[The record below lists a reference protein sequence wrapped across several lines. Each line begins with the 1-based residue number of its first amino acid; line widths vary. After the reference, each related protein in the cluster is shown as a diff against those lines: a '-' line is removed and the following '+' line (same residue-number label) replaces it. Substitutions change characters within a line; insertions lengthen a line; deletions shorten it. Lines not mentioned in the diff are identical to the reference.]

1 MTAIRRDRSVEKRM
15 RTMNYETG
23 FSRDREELDLAD
35 GEERAGK
42 RRRWLMIGGIAL
54 AVLVLVAVAVWA
66 SRPSGTA
73 AGAAGGEGGAKQAP
87 TVSVIVPG
95 RQTVDRVVSAT
106 GNVAARREMPVGV
119 AGEGGMVTQVFVEP
133 GQWVNAGQVLASI
146 DRRVQTQQASSL
158 AAQISV
164 SEADAR
170 IAQSNLDRAM
180 QLVSRGFISKADV
193 ESKTAIRDA
202 ARARVNVA
210 RATYQQALA
219 STSRLDIRAPA
230 AGLVLE
236 RKAEPGQIVSP
247 GSGVLFRMAKG
258 GELELLARLGEVD
271 LARMS
276 VGQRASVT
284 PVGSAQTFAGQ
295 IWQISPVID
304 PQTRQ
309 GIARI
314 SLAYDKA
321 LRPGGFASAKIVS
334 GAAAVPLLPESA
346 IQSDPKGSYVY
357 IVGPQNKVVR
367 RGVTVGD
374 VTDAGVTV
382 LSGLTGQEAVVV
394 SAGAFLNPGE
404 SINPQR
410 IKSTG

>member
-1 MTAIRRDRSVEKRM
+1 
-15 RTMNYETG
+15 MNYETG
-23 FSRDREELDLAD
+23 FARDESIVEMTDDSDKVA
-35 GEERAGK
+35 
-42 RRRWLMIGGIAL
+42 RRRRIIIVTA
-54 AVLVLVAVAVWA
+54 AVAAVVLIVAAISWA
-66 SRPSGTA
+66 MKPTTP
-73 AGAAGGEGGAKQAP
+73 AGGDPKAKQAA
-87 TVSVIVPG
+87 TVSVMVPG

-106 GNVAARREMPVGV
+106 GNLAARREMPVGV
-119 AGEGGMVTQVFVEP
+119 AGEGGMVTQVLVEP
-133 GQWVNAGQVLASI
+133 GQWVAAGQVLATV
-146 DRRVQTQQASSL
+146 DRRVQTQQGASL
-158 AAQISV
+158 AAQIAV

-170 IAQSNLDRAM
+170 IAQSNLDRAL
-180 QLVSRGFISKADV
+180 QLVNRGFISKADV

-236 RKAEPGQIVSP
+236 RKAEPGQVVSP
-247 GSGVLFRMAKG
+247 GSGVLFRMAKD

-276 VGQRASVT
+276 VGQRATVT
-284 PVGSAQTFAGQ
+284 PVGSAQAFNGQ

-304 PQTRQ
+304 PQSRQ

-314 SLAYDKA
+314 SLGYDKA
-321 LRPGGFASAKIVS
+321 LRPGGFASTKIIS
-334 GAAAVPLLPESA
+334 GTAVAPLLPESA
-346 IQSDPKGSYVY
+346 IQSDPKGSFVY

-367 RGVTVGD
+367 RDVTVGD

-404 SINPQR
+404 SIIPQR
-410 IKSTG
+410 VKSIG

>member
-1 MTAIRRDRSVEKRM
+1 
-15 RTMNYETG
+15 
-23 FSRDREELDLAD
+23 
-35 GEERAGK
+35 
-42 RRRWLMIGGIAL
+42 
-54 AVLVLVAVAVWA
+54 
-66 SRPSGTA
+66 
-73 AGAAGGEGGAKQAP
+73 
-87 TVSVIVPG
+87 
-95 RQTVDRVVSAT
+95 
-106 GNVAARREMPVGV
+106 MPVGV
-119 AGEGGMVTQVFVEP
+119 AGEGGMVSQVFVEP
-133 GQWVNAGQVLASI
+133 GQWVGAGQVLATI

-158 AAQISV
+158 AAQIAV

-170 IAQSNLDRAM
+170 IAQSNLDRAT
-180 QLVSRGFISKADV
+180 QLVSRGFVSKADV
-193 ESKTAIRDA
+193 ESKMAIRDA

-247 GSGVLFRMAKG
+247 GSGVLFRMAKA

-271 LARMS
+271 LARMG
-276 VGQRASVT
+276 VGQRATVT
-284 PVGSAQTFAGQ
+284 PVGSAQSFTGQ

-309 GIARI
+309 GVARI

-357 IVGPQNKVVR
+357 VVGPQNKVLR
-367 RGVTVGD
+367 RDVTVGD
-374 VTDAGVTV
+374 VTDAGVTI
-382 LSGLTGQEAVVV
+382 LLGLTGQEAVVV

-404 SINPQR
+404 SINPKR
-410 IKSTG
+410 IKSAG

>member
-1 MTAIRRDRSVEKRM
+1 
-15 RTMNYETG
+15 MNFETG
-23 FSRDREELDLAD
+23 FTREHDDQEMLASAVD
-35 GEERAGK
+35 APERA
-42 RRRWLMIGGIAL
+42 RRRTWIIVAVIAIV
-54 AVLVLVAVAVWA
+54 ALVAVGLWV
-66 SRPSGTA
+66 SRSSE
-73 AGAAGGEGGAKQAP
+73 GAAGGAAEAGAKQAP
-87 TVSVIVPG
+87 TVSVVVPG
-95 RQTVDRVVSAT
+95 RRTVDRIVSAT

-119 AGEGGMVTQVFVEP
+119 AGEGGMVTQVMVEP
-133 GQWVNAGQVLASI
+133 GQWVGAGQVLASI
-146 DRRVQTQQASSL
+146 DRRVQAQQANSL
-158 AAQISV
+158 AAQIAV
-164 SEADAR
+164 ADADAR
-170 IAQSNLDRAM
+170 IAQSNLDRAL

-193 ESKTAIRDA
+193 ESRTAVRDA
-202 ARARVNVA
+202 ARARVGVA
-210 RATYQQALA
+210 RATYQQAVA

-236 RKAEPGQIVSP
+236 RRIEPGQVVSS

-271 LARMS
+271 LAQMT

-284 PVGSAQTFAGQ
+284 PVGSAQAFNGA

-309 GIARI
+309 GVARI
-314 SLAYDKA
+314 ALGYDKA
-321 LRPGGFASAKIVS
+321 LRPGGFASARIVS

-346 IQSDPKGSYVY
+346 IQSDAKGSYVY

-367 RGVTVGD
+367 REVTVGD
-374 VTDAGVTV
+374 VTDVGVTI

-404 SINPQR
+404 SIIPQR

>member
-1 MTAIRRDRSVEKRM
+1 
-15 RTMNYETG
+15 MNYETG
-23 FSRDREELDLAD
+23 FSRDREELKIVDD
-35 GEERAGK
+35 SGRGST
-42 RRRWLMIGGIAL
+42 RSRWLIIGGIAL
-54 AVLVLVAVAVWA
+54 LLLAIIGVVIWA
-66 SRPSGTA
+66 SRSAGTA
-73 AGAAGGEGGAKQAP
+73 AAGAEGGSKQAP
-87 TVSVIVPG
+87 TVSVMVPG
-95 RQTVDRVVSAT
+95 RQTVDRVISAT
-106 GNVAARREMPVGV
+106 GNIAARREMPVGV
-119 AGEGGMVTQVFVEP
+119 AGEGGMVSQVFVEP
-133 GQWVNAGQVLASI
+133 GQWVGAGQVLATI

-158 AAQISV
+158 AAQIAV

-170 IAQSNLDRAM
+170 IAQSNLDRAT
-180 QLVSRGFISKADV
+180 QLVSRGFVSKADV
-193 ESKTAIRDA
+193 EGKMAIRDA

-247 GSGVLFRMAKG
+247 GSGVLFRMAKA

-271 LARMS
+271 LARMG
-276 VGQRASVT
+276 VGQRATVT
-284 PVGSAQTFAGQ
+284 PVGSAQSFAGQ

-309 GIARI
+309 GVARI

-357 IVGPQNKVVR
+357 VVGPQNKVVR

-374 VTDAGVTV
+374 VTDAGVTI

-404 SINPQR
+404 SINPKR
-410 IKSTG
+410 INSAGQ

>member
-1 MTAIRRDRSVEKRM
+1 M
-15 RTMNYETG
+15 RAMNYETG
-23 FSRDREELDLAD
+23 FSRDREELETIDD
-35 GEERAGK
+35 SGREST
-42 RRRWLMIGGIAL
+42 RRRWLIIGGIAL
-54 AVLVLVAVAVWA
+54 LVLAIIGVAIWA
-66 SRPSGTA
+66 SRSAGTA
-73 AGAAGGEGGAKQAP
+73 AAGADGGSKQAP
-87 TVSVIVPG
+87 TVSVMVPG
-95 RQTVDRVVSAT
+95 RQTVDRVISAT
-106 GNVAARREMPVGV
+106 GNIAARREMPVGV
-119 AGEGGMVTQVFVEP
+119 AGEGGMVSQVFVEP
-133 GQWVNAGQVLASI
+133 GQWVGAGQVLATI

-158 AAQISV
+158 AAQIAV

-170 IAQSNLDRAM
+170 IAQSNLDRAT
-180 QLVSRGFISKADV
+180 QLVSRGFVSKADV
-193 ESKTAIRDA
+193 ESKMAIRDA

-247 GSGVLFRMAKG
+247 GSGVLFRMAKA

-271 LARMS
+271 LARMG
-276 VGQRASVT
+276 VGQRATVT
-284 PVGSAQTFAGQ
+284 PVGSAQSFTGQ

-309 GIARI
+309 GVARI

-357 IVGPQNKVVR
+357 VVGPQNKVLR
-367 RGVTVGD
+367 RDVTVGD
-374 VTDAGVTV
+374 VTDAGVTI
-382 LSGLTGQEAVVV
+382 LLGLTGQEAVVV

-404 SINPQR
+404 SINPKR
-410 IKSTG
+410 IKSAG

>member
-1 MTAIRRDRSVEKRM
+1 M
-15 RTMNYETG
+15 RAMNYETG
-23 FSRDREELDLAD
+23 FSRDREELETIDD
-35 GEERAGK
+35 SGREST
-42 RRRWLMIGGIAL
+42 RRRWLIIGGIAL
-54 AVLVLVAVAVWA
+54 LVLAIIGVAIWA
-66 SRPSGTA
+66 SRSAGTA
-73 AGAAGGEGGAKQAP
+73 AAGADGGSKQAP
-87 TVSVIVPG
+87 TVSVMVPG
-95 RQTVDRVVSAT
+95 RQTVDRVISAT
-106 GNVAARREMPVGV
+106 GNIAARREMPVGV
-119 AGEGGMVTQVFVEP
+119 AGEGGMVSQVFVEP
-133 GQWVNAGQVLASI
+133 GQWVGAGQVLATI

-158 AAQISV
+158 AAQIAV

-170 IAQSNLDRAM
+170 IAQSNLDRAT
-180 QLVSRGFISKADV
+180 QLVSRGFVSKADV
-193 ESKTAIRDA
+193 ESKMAIRDA

-247 GSGVLFRMAKG
+247 GSGVLFRMAKA

-271 LARMS
+271 LARMG
-276 VGQRASVT
+276 VGQRATVT
-284 PVGSAQTFAGQ
+284 PVGSAQSFTGQ

-309 GIARI
+309 GVARI

-357 IVGPQNKVVR
+357 VVGPQNKVLR
-367 RGVTVGD
+367 RDVTVGD
-374 VTDAGVTV
+374 VTDAGVTI
-382 LSGLTGQEAVVV
+382 LLGLTGQEAVVV

-404 SINPQR
+404 SINPKL
-410 IKSTG
+410 IKSAG

>member
-1 MTAIRRDRSVEKRM
+1 
-15 RTMNYETG
+15 MNYETG
-23 FSRDREELDLAD
+23 FSRDREELEIVDD
-35 GEERAGK
+35 SGRGST
-42 RRRWLMIGGIAL
+42 RSRWLIIGGIAL
-54 AVLVLVAVAVWA
+54 LVLAIIGVVIWA
-66 SRPSGTA
+66 SRSAGTA
-73 AGAAGGEGGAKQAP
+73 AAGAEGGSKQAP
-87 TVSVIVPG
+87 TVSVMVPG
-95 RQTVDRVVSAT
+95 RQTVDRVISAT
-106 GNVAARREMPVGV
+106 GNIAARREMPVGV
-119 AGEGGMVTQVFVEP
+119 AGEGGMVSQVFVEP
-133 GQWVNAGQVLASI
+133 GQWVGAGQVLATI

-158 AAQISV
+158 AAQIAV

-170 IAQSNLDRAM
+170 IAQSNLDRAA
-180 QLVSRGFISKADV
+180 QLVSRGFVSKADV

-247 GSGVLFRMAKG
+247 GSGVLFRMAKA

-271 LARMS
+271 LARMG
-276 VGQRASVT
+276 VGQRATVT
-284 PVGSAQTFAGQ
+284 PVGSAQSFAGQ

-309 GIARI
+309 GVARI

-357 IVGPQNKVVR
+357 VVGPQNKVVR

-374 VTDAGVTV
+374 VTDAGVTI

-404 SINPQR
+404 SINPKR
-410 IKSTG
+410 IKSAGQ

>member
-1 MTAIRRDRSVEKRM
+1 
-15 RTMNYETG
+15 MNYETG
-23 FSRDREELDLAD
+23 FSRDREELKIVDD
-35 GEERAGK
+35 SGRGST
-42 RRRWLMIGGIAL
+42 RSRWLIIGGIAL
-54 AVLVLVAVAVWA
+54 LVLAIIGVVIWA
-66 SRPSGTA
+66 SRSAGTA
-73 AGAAGGEGGAKQAP
+73 AAGAEGGSKQAP
-87 TVSVIVPG
+87 TVSVMVPG
-95 RQTVDRVVSAT
+95 RQTVDRVISAT
-106 GNVAARREMPVGV
+106 GNIAARREMPVGV
-119 AGEGGMVTQVFVEP
+119 AGEGGMVSQVFVEP
-133 GQWVNAGQVLASI
+133 GQWVGAGQVLATI

-158 AAQISV
+158 AAQIAV

-170 IAQSNLDRAM
+170 IAQSNLDRAT
-180 QLVSRGFISKADV
+180 QLVSRGFVSKADV
-193 ESKTAIRDA
+193 EGKMAIRDA

-247 GSGVLFRMAKG
+247 GSGVLFRMAKA

-271 LARMS
+271 LARMG
-276 VGQRASVT
+276 VGQRATVT
-284 PVGSAQTFAGQ
+284 PVGSAQSFAGQ

-309 GIARI
+309 GVARI

-357 IVGPQNKVVR
+357 VVGPQNKVVR

-374 VTDAGVTV
+374 VTDAGVTI

-404 SINPQR
+404 SINPKR
-410 IKSTG
+410 IKSAG

>member
-1 MTAIRRDRSVEKRM
+1 M
-15 RTMNYETG
+15 RAMNYETG
-23 FSRDREELDLAD
+23 FSRDREELKIVDD
-35 GEERAGK
+35 SGRGST
-42 RRRWLMIGGIAL
+42 RSRWLIIGGIAL
-54 AVLVLVAVAVWA
+54 LVLAIIGVVIWA
-66 SRPSGTA
+66 SRSAGTA
-73 AGAAGGEGGAKQAP
+73 AAGAEGGSKQAP
-87 TVSVIVPG
+87 TVSVMVPG
-95 RQTVDRVVSAT
+95 RQTVDRVISAT
-106 GNVAARREMPVGV
+106 GNIAARREMPVGV
-119 AGEGGMVTQVFVEP
+119 AGEGGMVSQVFVEP
-133 GQWVNAGQVLASI
+133 GQWVGAGQVLATI

-158 AAQISV
+158 AAQIAV

-170 IAQSNLDRAM
+170 IAQSNLDRAT
-180 QLVSRGFISKADV
+180 QLVSRGFVSKADV
-193 ESKTAIRDA
+193 EGKMAIRDA

-247 GSGVLFRMAKG
+247 GSGVLFRMAKA

-271 LARMS
+271 LARMG
-276 VGQRASVT
+276 VGQRATVT
-284 PVGSAQTFAGQ
+284 PVGSAQSFAGQ

-309 GIARI
+309 GVARI

-357 IVGPQNKVVR
+357 VVGPQNKVVR

-374 VTDAGVTV
+374 VTDAGVTI

-404 SINPQR
+404 SINPKR
-410 IKSTG
+410 IKSAG